1 MVQIK
6 DLPLPGQKIVYGAL
20 SRAVIENLLGTAPFY
35 REDEPFANAVYNQ
48 WTGSDQLLKEVA
60 AGQFSPDG
68 AIYKT
73 LVCIQKAHSSYVAIF
88 EQASSA
94 LEVVRENEM
103 AIRATCEYNA
113 QQPFF
118 TKPDLATE
126 YKAHVVSILRQVDEF
141 GELELLDEDDEDE
154 QEASDDEDEQS
165 DESNE
170 SNNGSDESE
179 DEEEDEEQADSASDD
194 DDDDDSN
201 NEHEKDQKVTDTNNY
216 EKLNESEDEEESDEE
231 QSGSVD
237 GTSDDSEESE
247 SEESSS
253 KKARTD

>member
-20 SRAVIENLLGTAPFY
+20 SRAVIENLLGTAPFF

-48 WTGSDQLLKEVA
+48 WSGSDQLMKEVS

-73 LVCIQKAHSSYVAIF
+73 LVCIQKSHGSYVAIF
-88 EQASSA
+88 EQATSA

-103 AIRATCEYNA
+103 AIRATCEFNA

-141 GELELLDEDDEDE
+141 GDLELLDEDDEDE
-154 QEASDDEDEQS
+154 QEASDDDDEQS

-179 DEEEDEEQADSASDD
+179 DEEEDEEQGESASD

-253 KKARTD
+253 KKPRTD